1 MSKEKKKGS
10 CLKTALIVVVVLVIL
25 GAIGSTMG
33 DSDGKAKDATDKK
46 EATTPTKEE
55 ETPKEPE
62 EITYTTVDVAT
73 LMDALDANAMN
84 ASDTY
89 KDQYLEITGKLNV
102 IDSSGKYISLTPA
115 DDEYAILG
123 VQCYIKNEEQKSAVS
138 GMTVGDIVT
147 LRGKCKDVGEIMGY
161 ALDIDSIN

>member
-10 CLKTALIVVVVLVIL
+10 CLKTALIVIVVLVIL

-33 DSDGKAKDATDKK
+33 NSDDKAKDATDKK
-46 EATTPTKEE
+46 EATTSTKEE
-55 ETPKEPE
+55 EVQKESE

-102 IDSSGKYISLTPA
+102 IDSSGKYISLTPT
-115 DDEYAILG
+115 DEEYAILG
-123 VQCYIKNEEQKSAVS
+123 VQCYIKNDEQKSAVS

>member
-25 GAIGSTMG
+25 GAIGSTMD
-33 DSDGKAKDATDKK
+33 DSDDKAKDATDKK

>member
-33 DSDGKAKDATDKK
+33 DSDDKAKDATDKK

>member
-33 DSDGKAKDATDKK
+33 DSDDKAKDATDKK

-138 GMTVGDIVT
+138 GMTVGDIIT

>member
-10 CLKTALIVVVVLVIL
+10 CLKTALIVIVVLVIL

-33 DSDGKAKDATDKK
+33 DSDDKAKDATDKK

-73 LMDALDANAMN
+73 LMDALEANAMN